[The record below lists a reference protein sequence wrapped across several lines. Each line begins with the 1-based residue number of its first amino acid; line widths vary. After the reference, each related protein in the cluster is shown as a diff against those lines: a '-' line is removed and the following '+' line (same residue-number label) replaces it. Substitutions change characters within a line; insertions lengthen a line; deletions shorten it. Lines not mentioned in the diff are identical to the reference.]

1 MNGWEDHAGT
11 AVCLLTKNIDT
22 DQIIPARFMSQPRA
36 DGYENFL
43 LHDVRRLQDGSLDP
57 QFTLNQY
64 PDASVL
70 IAGHNF
76 GSGSSREAAVYALVD
91 SGIRAVVASGFGDIF
106 AANAINNGLLPAL
119 VSQQDIDQLA
129 HMISDDAVQCNIN
142 LKHQSIGI
150 DNKTFSFN
158 IDSVWLTKLVNGW
171 DDIDLTKTH
180 EQSIT
185 QFKLQRQ
192 TNAAWSWPVT
202 ANDAHS
208 SAHKT

>member
-1 MNGWEDHAGT
+1 MNGWEDHAGK
-11 AVCLLTKNIDT
+11 AICLLTKNIDT

-57 QFTLNQY
+57 QFILNRY

-91 SGIRAVVASGFGDIF
+91 SGIRVVVASGFGDIF

-119 VSQQDIDQLA
+119 VSQQEIEQLA
-129 HMISDDAVQCNIN
+129 HLVCDDAVQCDIN
-142 LKHQSIGI
+142 LKHQRIVV
-150 DNKTFSFN
+150 NNRNFSFDL
-158 IDSVWLTKLVNGW
+158 DSVWLTKLLNGW
-171 DDIDLTKTH
+171 DDIDLTRTH
-180 EQSIT
+180 ERSIHH
-185 QFKLQRQ
+185 FKMQRQ
-192 TNAAWSWPVT
+192 TTAAWSWPAT
-202 ANDAHS
+202 ANNSHS